1 MDRQITITPL
11 EEVDLTNCDREPI
24 HISGHIQPHGVLL
37 VVKEPQLEI
46 LQVSENTQDLLGVDA
61 ESAIGQDLSLLFDRT
76 QLEKLKACL
85 QKQNLKTVN
94 PIKLSVKKA
103 GKSLEFD
110 CILHRGEGV
119 LIVELEL
126 ATTTENLSVFSFY
139 HSVRS
144 TVSQIQ
150 SAKNLK
156 ELCQQ
161 TVEEVRNIS
170 GFDRVM
176 VYQFDPEGNGA
187 VIAEDKAEKLSPF
200 LGLNYPSTDIPK
212 QARKLYSLNW
222 LRLIP
227 DINYQPVPLV
237 SRNNFVTNEPVDLS
251 FSVLR
256 SVSPIHLEYLQN
268 MGVVASMSIS
278 LIKDQKL
285 WGLIACHNYTPK
297 YLNYE
302 LRAACEF
309 IGQVMSLELQSK
321 EGNEDYDY
329 KLHLKSIQTK
339 IFEDI
344 STSENLS
351 EVLVKCQHNLLEAVN
366 AQGAA
371 IVFGDNCYRVG
382 QTPEGES
389 LKHLTNW
396 VQNNLKKEI
405 FYTDSLSKC
414 YPEAEEF
421 KDTASGCLAIAIS
434 PTQKI
439 YVLWFRPEV
448 IKTVNWAGN
457 PNKLIQIDEDGSHR
471 ISPRKSFELW
481 KENVRCKS
489 LPWKQC
495 EVDAALELKKAMIN
509 IVLRQADKL
518 EKLNTALQA
527 SVAREREKTAHLK
540 TAMSELQRTQT
551 QLVQSE
557 KMSSLGQLVA
567 AVAYEVTNPINFIYG
582 NLSYAN
588 EYSQKLIDLLQL
600 YEQHYPSPSLEIQ
613 AEIEIAELEFIVE
626 DLPKLLGSMKVGA
639 NRIREIVQSLRNF
652 SRIDEAE
659 IKPVDIHDG
668 LDSALLILSNRLK
681 PKPVSVA
688 GTQYHRPAIHL
699 IKEYGSLPLVEC
711 YAVQINQVFMN
722 VLTNAIDALEDAFVN
737 KHLSPQCG
745 REGEQINSG
754 QIRIVTEV
762 CPGKKAVLV
771 RINDNGW
778 GMTET
783 VRQKIFE
790 PFFTTKPVG
799 KGAGIGLA
807 ICHEIAVEQHG
818 GKLSC
823 ISAPGKGTEL
833 IIEIPLNQTHLKPIV
848 K

>member
-1 MDRQITITPL
+1 MARQITIPAL

-37 VVKEPQLEI
+37 VVREPQLEI
-46 LQVSENTQDLLGVDA
+46 LQVSENTLHLLGFA
-61 ESAIGQDLSLLFDRT
+61 PESAIGQDLSLLFDRV

-85 QKQNLKTVN
+85 RNENLKTVN
-94 PIKLSVKKA
+94 PIKLYVERP

-110 CILHRGEGV
+110 CILHRVQEV
-119 LIVELEL
+119 LMVELEL
-126 ATTTENLSVFSFY
+126 ATSQENLSVFSFY
-139 HSVRS
+139 HSVRA
-144 TVSQIQ
+144 TVSKIQ

-156 ELCQQ
+156 DLCQV
-161 TVEEVRNIS
+161 TVEEVRQIS

-200 LGLNYPSTDIPK
+200 LGLNYPSSDIPK
-212 QARKLYSLNW
+212 QARQLYSLNW

-227 DINYQPVPLV
+227 DINYQPVPIV
-237 SRNNFVTNEPVDLS
+237 SGKNAVTTQPRDLS

-256 SVSPIHLEYLQN
+256 SVSPIHIEYLQN
-268 MGVVASMSIS
+268 MGVAASMSIS
-278 LIKDQKL
+278 LIKDKEL

-329 KLHLKSIQTK
+329 KLHLKSLQTK

-351 EVLVKCQHNLLEAVN
+351 QVLVKCQHNLLEAVN

-382 QTPEGES
+382 QTPQGES
-389 LKHLTNW
+389 LKYLTQW
-396 VQNNLKKEI
+396 VQKHLKQEI
-405 FYTDSLSKC
+405 FYTDSLTKC

-457 PNKLIQIDEDGSHR
+457 PNKPLQTDEDGNYR
-471 ISPRKSFELW
+471 LSPRKSFELW
-481 KENVRCKS
+481 KENVRYKS

-495 EVDAALELKKAMIN
+495 EIDAALELRKAMIN
-509 IVLRQADKL
+509 IVLCQIDKL
-518 EKLNTALQA
+518 EKLNRALEE

-540 TAMSELQRTQT
+540 TAMSELKRAQT

-557 KMSSLGQLVA
+557 RMSSLGQLVS
-567 AVAYEVTNPINFIYG
+567 AVAYEVTNPINFIHG
-582 NLSYAN
+582 NLIYAN
-588 EYSQKLIDLLQL
+588 EYSQKMIDLLQL
-600 YEQHYPSPSLEIQ
+600 YEQHYPSPSPEIQ
-613 AEIEIAELEFIVE
+613 AQIEAVELEFIVE

-652 SRIDEAE
+652 SRIDEAD

-681 PKPVSVA
+681 PKPD
-688 GTQYHRPAIHL
+688 RPAIHL

-737 KHLSPQCG
+737 NNLSSHGGDKEEPVKC
-745 REGEQINSG
+745 G
-754 QIRIVTEV
+754 QIRIVTEI
-762 CPGKKAVLV
+762 CPGEKAVAV
-771 RINDNGW
+771 RIEDNGC
-778 GMTET
+778 GMTQT

-799 KGAGIGLA
+799 KGAGIGLT
-807 ICHEIAVEQHG
+807 ISHEIAVEQHG
-818 GKLSC
+818 GKLTC
-823 ISAPGKGTEL
+823 NSAPGEGTEL
-833 IIEIPLNQTHLKPIV
+833 IIEIPLNQTHPKPIV

>member
-1 MDRQITITPL
+1 MARQITIPAL

-37 VVKEPQLEI
+37 VVREPQLEI
-46 LQVSENTQDLLGVDA
+46 VQVSENTLHLLGFA
-61 ESAIGQDLSLLFDRT
+61 PESAIGQDLSLLFDRV

-85 QKQNLKTVN
+85 RNENLKTVN
-94 PIKLSVKKA
+94 PIKLYVERP

-110 CILHRGEGV
+110 CILHRVQEV
-119 LIVELEL
+119 LMVELEL
-126 ATTTENLSVFSFY
+126 ATSQENLSVFSFY
-139 HSVRS
+139 HSVRA
-144 TVSQIQ
+144 TVSKIQ

-156 ELCQQ
+156 DLCQV
-161 TVEEVRNIS
+161 TVEEVRQIS

-187 VIAEDKAEKLSPF
+187 VIAEDKSEKLSPF
-200 LGLNYPSTDIPK
+200 LGLNYPSSDIPK

-227 DINYQPVPLV
+227 DINYKPVPIV
-237 SRNNFVTNEPVDLS
+237 SEKNAVTTQPRDLS

-256 SVSPIHLEYLQN
+256 SVSPIHIEYLQN
-268 MGVVASMSIS
+268 MGVAASMSIS
-278 LIKDQKL
+278 LIKDKEL

-329 KLHLKSIQTK
+329 KLHLKSLQTK

-351 EVLVKCQHNLLEAVN
+351 QVLVKCQHNLLEAVN

-389 LKHLTNW
+389 LKYLTQW
-396 VQNNLKKEI
+396 VQKHLNQEI
-405 FYTDSLSKC
+405 FYTDSLTKC

-457 PNKLIQIDEDGSHR
+457 PNKPLQTDEDGNYR
-471 ISPRKSFELW
+471 LSPRKSFELW
-481 KENVRCKS
+481 KENVRYKS

-495 EVDAALELKKAMIN
+495 EIDAALELRKAMIN
-509 IVLRQADKL
+509 IVLCQIDKL
-518 EKLNTALQA
+518 EKLNRALEE

-540 TAMSELQRTQT
+540 TAMSELKRAQT

-557 KMSSLGQLVA
+557 RMSSLGQLVS

-582 NLSYAN
+582 NISYAN
-588 EYSQKLIDLLQL
+588 EYSQKMIDLLQL
-600 YEQHYPSPSLEIQ
+600 YEQHYPSPSPEIQ
-613 AEIEIAELEFIVE
+613 AQIEAVELEFIVE

-652 SRIDEAE
+652 SRIDEAD

-681 PKPVSVA
+681 PKPD
-688 GTQYHRPAIHL
+688 RPAIHL

-737 KHLSPQCG
+737 NNLSSHGGDKEEPVKC
-745 REGEQINSG
+745 G
-754 QIRIVTEV
+754 QIRIVTEI
-762 CPGKKAVLV
+762 CPGEKAVAV
-771 RINDNGW
+771 RIEDNGC
-778 GMTET
+778 GMTQT

-799 KGAGIGLA
+799 KGAGIGLT
-807 ICHEIAVEQHG
+807 ISHEIAVEQHG
-818 GKLSC
+818 GKLTC
-823 ISAPGKGTEL
+823 NSAPGEGTEL
-833 IIEIPLNQTHLKPIV
+833 IIEIPLNQTHPKPIV

>member
-1 MDRQITITPL
+1 MARQITIPAL

-37 VVKEPQLEI
+37 VVQEPQLEI
-46 LQVSENTQDLLGVDA
+46 LQVSENTLHLLGFA
-61 ESAIGQDLSLLFDRT
+61 PESAIGQDLSLLFDRV

-85 QKQNLKTVN
+85 RNENLKTVN
-94 PIKLSVKKA
+94 PIKLYVERP

-110 CILHRGEGV
+110 CILHRVQEV
-119 LIVELEL
+119 LMVELEL
-126 ATTTENLSVFSFY
+126 ATSQENLSVFSFY
-139 HSVRS
+139 HSVRA
-144 TVSQIQ
+144 TVSKIQ

-156 ELCQQ
+156 DLCQV
-161 TVEEVRNIS
+161 TVEEVRQIS

-200 LGLNYPSTDIPK
+200 LGLNYPSSDIPK
-212 QARKLYSLNW
+212 QARQLYSLNW

-227 DINYQPVPLV
+227 DINYKPVPIV
-237 SRNNFVTNEPVDLS
+237 SEKNAVTTQPRDLS

-256 SVSPIHLEYLQN
+256 SVSPIHIEYLQN
-268 MGVVASMSIS
+268 MGVAASMSIS
-278 LIKDQKL
+278 LIKDKEL

-329 KLHLKSIQTK
+329 KLHLKSLQTK

-351 EVLVKCQHNLLEAVN
+351 QVLVKCQHNLLEAVN

-389 LKHLTNW
+389 LTYLTQWVQKHLN
-396 VQNNLKKEI
+396 QEI
-405 FYTDSLSKC
+405 FYTDSLTKC

-457 PNKLIQIDEDGSHR
+457 PNKPLQTDEDGNYR
-471 ISPRKSFELW
+471 LSPRKSFELW
-481 KENVRCKS
+481 KENVRYKS

-495 EVDAALELKKAMIN
+495 EIDAALELRKAMIN
-509 IVLRQADKL
+509 IVLCQIDKL
-518 EKLNTALQA
+518 EKLNRALEE

-540 TAMSELQRTQT
+540 TAMSELKRAQT

-557 KMSSLGQLVA
+557 RMSSLGQLVS
-567 AVAYEVTNPINFIYG
+567 AVAYEVTNPINFIHG
-582 NLSYAN
+582 NLIYAN
-588 EYSQKLIDLLQL
+588 EYSQKMIDLLQL
-600 YEQHYPSPSLEIQ
+600 YEQHYPSPSPEIQ
-613 AEIEIAELEFIVE
+613 AQIEAVELEFIVE

-652 SRIDEAE
+652 SRIDEAD

-681 PKPVSVA
+681 PKPD
-688 GTQYHRPAIHL
+688 RPAIHL

-711 YAVQINQVFMN
+711 YPVQINQVFMN

-737 KHLSPQCG
+737 DNLSSHCG
-745 REGEQINSG
+745 DKEEPVKCG
-754 QIRIVTEV
+754 QIRIVTEI
-762 CPGKKAVLV
+762 CPGEKAVAV
-771 RINDNGW
+771 RIEDNGC
-778 GMTET
+778 GMTQT

-790 PFFTTKPVG
+790 PFFTTKLVG
-799 KGAGIGLA
+799 KGAGIGLT
-807 ICHEIAVEQHG
+807 ISHEIAVEQHG

-823 ISAPGKGTEL
+823 ISAPGEGTEL
-833 IIEIPLNQTHLKPIV
+833 IIEIPLNQTHPKPIV

>member
-1 MDRQITITPL
+1 MRSNNMRLLWKSQLEFKFQINRTKKKLQRKTKQMDQQITIPAL

-37 VVKEPQLEI
+37 VVREPELEI
-46 LQVSENTQDLLGVDA
+46 VQVSENTQDLLGIDA
-61 ESAIGQDLSLLFDRT
+61 ESAIGQDLSLLFNRV
-76 QLEKLKACL
+76 QLEKLNACL
-85 QKQNLKTVN
+85 RNENLKTVN
-94 PIKLSVKKA
+94 PIKLSIEKA
-103 GKSLEFD
+103 GNLLEFD
-110 CILHRGEGV
+110 CILHRVQEV
-119 LIVELEL
+119 LMVELEL
-126 ATTTENLSVFSFY
+126 ATTQENFSVFSFY
-139 HSVRS
+139 HSVRA
-144 TVSQIQ
+144 TVSKIQ

-156 ELCQQ
+156 DLCQV
-161 TVEEVRNIS
+161 TVEEVREIS

-187 VIAEDKAEKLSPF
+187 VIAEDKAENLSAF
-200 LGLNYPSTDIPK
+200 LGLNYPSSDIPK
-212 QARKLYSLNW
+212 QARQLYSLNW

-237 SRNNFVTNEPVDLS
+237 SGNNAVTTQPTDLS

-256 SVSPIHLEYLQN
+256 SVSPIHIEYLQN
-268 MGVVASMSIS
+268 MGVAASMSIS
-278 LIKDQKL
+278 LIKDKKL

-297 YLNYE
+297 HLNYE

-329 KLHLKSIQTK
+329 KLHLKSIQTQ

-351 EVLVKCQHNLLEAVN
+351 QVLVKCQHNLLEAVN

-371 IVFGDNCYRVG
+371 IVFGEECYQVG
-382 QTPEGES
+382 QTPQGES
-389 LKHLTNW
+389 LKHLTKW
-396 VQNNLKKEI
+396 VQKHLNKEM
-405 FYTDSLSKC
+405 FYTDSLTKF
-414 YPEAEEF
+414 YPKAEEL

-457 PNKLIQIDEDGSHR
+457 PNKPVETDENGIQR
-471 ISPRKSFELW
+471 LSPRKSFELW
-481 KENVRCKS
+481 QENVRCKS

-495 EVDAALELKKAMIN
+495 EIDAALELKKAMIN

-518 EKLNTALQA
+518 EKLNTALEA
-527 SVAREREKTAHLK
+527 SVTREREKTANLK
-540 TAMSELQRTQT
+540 TAMSELKRAQT

-557 KMSSLGQLVA
+557 RMSSLGQLVS

-588 EYSQKLIDLLQL
+588 EYSQKMLNLLEL
-600 YEQHYPSPSLEIQ
+600 YNQQYPSPSPEIQ
-613 AEIEIAELEFIVE
+613 AQIEAVELEFIVE

-681 PKPVSVA
+681 PKPD
-688 GTQYHRPAIHL
+688 RPAIHL

-722 VLTNAIDALEDAFVN
+722 VLANAIDALEDAFVN
-737 KHLSPQCG
+737 NNLS
-745 REGEQINSG
+745 S
-754 QIRIVTEV
+754 
-762 CPGKKAVLV
+762 
-771 RINDNGW
+771 
-778 GMTET
+778 
-783 VRQKIFE
+783 
-790 PFFTTKPVG
+790 
-799 KGAGIGLA
+799 
-807 ICHEIAVEQHG
+807 HG
-818 GKLSC
+818 GTKNTQLSTDKF
-823 ISAPGKGTEL
+823 GL
-833 IIEIPLNQTHLKPIV
+833 
-848 K
+848 

>member
-1 MDRQITITPL
+1 MARQITIPAL

-37 VVKEPQLEI
+37 VVQEPQLEI
-46 LQVSENTQDLLGVDA
+46 LQVSENTLHLLGFA
-61 ESAIGQDLSLLFDRT
+61 PESAIGQDLSLLFDPI

-85 QKQNLKTVN
+85 RNENLKTVN
-94 PIKLSVKKA
+94 PIKLYVERP

-110 CILHRGEGV
+110 CILHRVQEV
-119 LIVELEL
+119 LMVELEL
-126 ATTTENLSVFSFY
+126 ATCQENLSVFSFY
-139 HSVRS
+139 HSVRA
-144 TVSQIQ
+144 TVSKIQ

-156 ELCQQ
+156 DLCQL
-161 TVEEVRNIS
+161 TVEEVRKIS

-200 LGLNYPSTDIPK
+200 LGLNYPSSDIPK
-212 QARKLYSLNW
+212 QARQLYSLNW

-227 DINYQPVPLV
+227 DINYKPVPIV
-237 SRNNFVTNEPVDLS
+237 SGKNAGTTQPRDLS

-256 SVSPIHLEYLQN
+256 SVSPIHIEYLQN
-268 MGVVASMSIS
+268 MGVAASMSIS
-278 LIKDQKL
+278 LIKDKEL

-329 KLHLKSIQTK
+329 KLHLKSLQTK

-351 EVLVKCQHNLLEAVN
+351 QVLVKCQHNLLEAVN

-389 LKHLTNW
+389 LKDLTQW
-396 VQNNLKKEI
+396 VQKHLKQEI
-405 FYTDSLSKC
+405 FYTDSLTKC

-434 PTQKI
+434 PTQEI

-457 PNKLIQIDEDGSHR
+457 PNKTLQTDEDGNHR
-471 ISPRKSFELW
+471 LSPRKSFELW
-481 KENVRCKS
+481 KENVRYKS

-495 EVDAALELKKAMIN
+495 EIDAALELRKAMIN
-509 IVLRQADKL
+509 IVLCQIDKL
-518 EKLNTALQA
+518 EKLNRALEE

-540 TAMSELQRTQT
+540 TAMSELKRAQT

-557 KMSSLGQLVA
+557 RMSSLGQLVS

-582 NLSYAN
+582 NISYAN
-588 EYSQKLIDLLQL
+588 EYSQKMIDLLQL
-600 YEQHYPSPSLEIQ
+600 YEQHYPSHSPEIQ
-613 AEIEIAELEFIVE
+613 AQVEAVELEFIVE

-652 SRIDEAE
+652 SRIDEAD

-681 PKPVSVA
+681 PKPD
-688 GTQYHRPAIHL
+688 RLAIHL

-711 YAVQINQVFMN
+711 YPVQINQVFMN

-737 KHLSPQCG
+737 NNLSSHCG
-745 REGEQINSG
+745 DKEEPIKCG
-754 QIRIVTEV
+754 QIRIVTEI
-762 CPGKKAVLV
+762 CPGEKAVAV
-771 RINDNGW
+771 RIEDNGW
-778 GMTET
+778 GMAQT
-783 VRQKIFE
+783 VREKIFE

-799 KGAGIGLA
+799 KGAGIGLT
-807 ICHEIAVEQHG
+807 ISHEIVVEQHG
-818 GKLSC
+818 GKLTC
-823 ISAPGKGTEL
+823 NSAPGEGTEL
-833 IIEIPLNQTHLKPIV
+833 IIEIPLNQTHPKPIV

>member
-1 MDRQITITPL
+1 MARQITIPAL

-37 VVKEPQLEI
+37 VVREPQLEI
-46 LQVSENTQDLLGVDA
+46 LQVSENTLHLLGFA
-61 ESAIGQDLSLLFDRT
+61 PESAIGQDLSLLFDRV

-85 QKQNLKTVN
+85 RNENLKTVN
-94 PIKLSVKKA
+94 PIKLYVERP

-110 CILHRGEGV
+110 CILHRVQEV
-119 LIVELEL
+119 LMVELEL
-126 ATTTENLSVFSFY
+126 ATSQENLSVFSFY
-139 HSVRS
+139 HSVRA
-144 TVSQIQ
+144 TVSKIQ

-156 ELCQQ
+156 DLCQV
-161 TVEEVRNIS
+161 TVEEVRQIS

-200 LGLNYPSTDIPK
+200 LGLNYPSSDIPK
-212 QARKLYSLNW
+212 QARQLYSLNW

-227 DINYQPVPLV
+227 DINYKPVPIV
-237 SRNNFVTNEPVDLS
+237 SGKNAVTTQPRDLS

-256 SVSPIHLEYLQN
+256 SVSPIHIEYLQN
-268 MGVVASMSIS
+268 MGVAASMSIS
-278 LIKDQKL
+278 LIKDKEL

-329 KLHLKSIQTK
+329 KLHLKSLQTK

-351 EVLVKCQHNLLEAVN
+351 QVLVKCQHNLLEAVN

-382 QTPEGES
+382 QTPQGES
-389 LKHLTNW
+389 LKYLTQW
-396 VQNNLKKEI
+396 VQKHLNQEI
-405 FYTDSLSKC
+405 FYTDSLTKC

-457 PNKLIQIDEDGSHR
+457 PNKPLQTDEDGNHR
-471 ISPRKSFELW
+471 LSPRKSFELW
-481 KENVRCKS
+481 KENVRYKS

-495 EVDAALELKKAMIN
+495 EIDAALELRKAMIN
-509 IVLRQADKL
+509 IVLCQIDKL
-518 EKLNTALQA
+518 EKLNRALEE

-540 TAMSELQRTQT
+540 TAMSELKRAQT

-557 KMSSLGQLVA
+557 RMSSLGQLVS
-567 AVAYEVTNPINFIYG
+567 AVAYEVTNPINFIHG
-582 NLSYAN
+582 NLIYAN
-588 EYSQKLIDLLQL
+588 EYSQKMIDLLQL
-600 YEQHYPSPSLEIQ
+600 YEQHYPSPSTEIQ
-613 AEIEIAELEFIVE
+613 AQIEAVELEFIVE

-652 SRIDEAE
+652 SRIDEAD

-681 PKPVSVA
+681 PKPD
-688 GTQYHRPAIHL
+688 RPAIHL

-737 KHLSPQCG
+737 HNLSSHCG
-745 REGEQINSG
+745 DKEEPVKCG
-754 QIRIVTEV
+754 QIRIVTEI
-762 CPGKKAVLV
+762 CPGEKAVAV
-771 RINDNGW
+771 RIKDNGC
-778 GMTET
+778 GMTQT

-799 KGAGIGLA
+799 KGAGIGLT
-807 ICHEIAVEQHG
+807 ISHEIAVEQHG
-818 GKLSC
+818 GKLTC
-823 ISAPGKGTEL
+823 ISAPGEGTEL
-833 IIEIPLNQTHLKPIV
+833 IIEIPLNQTHPKPIV

>member
-1 MDRQITITPL
+1 MDRQSTIPAIA
-11 EEVDLTNCDREPI
+11 EVDLTNCDTEPI
-24 HISGHIQPHGVLL
+24 HLSGHIQPHGVLI
-37 VVKEPQLEI
+37 VVREPQLEI
-46 LQVSENTQDLLGVDA
+46 LQLSENTQDLLGVDA
-61 ESAIGQDLSLLFDRT
+61 KSAIGQDLSLFFDRV
-76 QLEKLKACL
+76 QLEKLNSCL
-85 QKQNLKTVN
+85 QNENLKTVN
-94 PIKLSVKKA
+94 PIKLSVEKA

-110 CILHRGEGV
+110 CILHRRQGI
-119 LIVELEL
+119 LIIELEL
-126 ATTTENLSVFSFY
+126 ATTAENFSVFSFY
-139 HSVRS
+139 NSVRA

-161 TVEEVRNIS
+161 TVEEIRKIS

-176 VYQFDPEGNGA
+176 AYQFDAEGNGA
-187 VIAEDKAEKLSPF
+187 VIAEDKLESLSSF
-200 LGLNYPSTDIPK
+200 LGLNYPKSDIPK
-212 QARKLYSLNW
+212 QARQLYLLNW

-227 DINYQPVPLV
+227 DINYQPTPLIPEK
-237 SRNNFVTNEPVDLS
+237 NPVTKQSLDLS
-251 FSVLR
+251 LSVLR
-256 SVSPIHLEYLQN
+256 SVSPIHIEYLQN
-268 MGVVASMSIS
+268 MGVIATLSIS

-285 WGLIACHNYTPK
+285 WGLIVGHNYTPK
-297 YLNYE
+297 YLNHE
-302 LRAACEF
+302 VRAACEF

-321 EGNEDYDY
+321 EANEDYDY
-329 KLHLKSIQTK
+329 KLQLKSIQSQ

-382 QTPEGES
+382 QTPQTEP
-389 LKHLTNW
+389 LRYLTTW
-396 VQNNLKKEI
+396 VQNHLKKEI
-405 FYTDSLSKC
+405 FYTDSLTKC

-457 PNKLIQIDEDGSHR
+457 PNKPVEIDEDGSQR
-471 ISPRKSFELW
+471 LSPRKSFELW

-495 EVDAALELKKAMIN
+495 EIDAALELKKAMIN
-509 IVLRQADKL
+509 IVLRQADKIV
-518 EKLNTALQA
+518 KLNTALEA
-527 SVAREREKTAHLK
+527 SVAREREKSEHLK
-540 TAMSELQRTQT
+540 TAMYELQRTQT

-557 KMSSLGQLVA
+557 RMSSLGQLVA

-582 NLSYAN
+582 NLNYAH
-588 EYSQKLIDLLQL
+588 EYSQKMIDLLQL
-600 YEQHYPSPSLEIQ
+600 YEQHYPSPSPEIQ
-613 AEIEIAELEFIVE
+613 AEIEAAELEFIVE
-626 DLPKLLGSMKVGA
+626 DLPRLLGSMKVGA

-652 SRIDEAE
+652 SRIDESE
-659 IKPVDIHDG
+659 IKEVDIHDG

-681 PKPVSVA
+681 PKPD
-688 GTQYHRPAIHL
+688 RPAIHL
-699 IKEYGSLPLVEC
+699 VKEYGSLPLVEC

-722 VLTNAIDALEDAFVN
+722 VLTNALDALEDTFVN
-737 KHLSPQCG
+737 KKLSPHWG
-745 REGEQINSG
+745 HEAETAKSG

-762 CPGKKAVLV
+762 CPGETAVAV
-771 RINDNGW
+771 RIKDNAW
-778 GMTET
+778 GMEER
-783 VRQKIFE
+783 VCQKIFE

-807 ICHEIAVEQHG
+807 ISREIVVEQHG

-823 ISAPGKGTEL
+823 FSAPGEGTEL
-833 IIEIPLNQTHLKPIV
+833 IIEIPLSQTHPKPNV
-848 K
+848 R

>member
-1 MDRQITITPL
+1 MDQQITIPAL

-24 HISGHIQPHGVLL
+24 HLSGHIQPHGVLL
-37 VVKEPQLEI
+37 VVREPELEI
-46 LQVSENTQDLLGVDA
+46 VQVSENTQDLLGIDA
-61 ESAIGQDLSLLFDRT
+61 ASAIGKNLSLLFNRV
-76 QLEKLKACL
+76 QLKKLKLCL
-85 QKQNLKTVN
+85 LNENLKTVN
-94 PIKLSVKKA
+94 PIKLTVVKNP
-103 GKSLEFD
+103 GKYLEFD
-110 CILHRGEGV
+110 CILHRVEKV
-119 LIVELEL
+119 LMVELEL
-126 ATTTENLSVFSFY
+126 ATNPENLSVFSFY
-139 HSVRS
+139 HSVRA
-144 TVSQIQ
+144 TVSKIQ
-150 SAKNLK
+150 SAQTLK
-156 ELCQQ
+156 ELSQI
-161 TVEEVRNIS
+161 TVEEVRKIS

-176 VYQFDPEGNGA
+176 LYQFDHEGNGA
-187 VIAEDKAEKLSPF
+187 VIAEDKAENLSPF
-200 LGLNYPSTDIPK
+200 LGLNYPSSDIPK
-212 QARKLYSLNW
+212 QARQLYALNW

-227 DINYQPVPLV
+227 DINYQPVPVV
-237 SRNNFVTNEPVDLS
+237 SGNNAVTPQPLDLS

-256 SVSPIHLEYLQN
+256 SVSPIHIEYLQN
-268 MGVVASMSIS
+268 MGVAASMSIS
-278 LIKDQKL
+278 LIKDKKL

-297 YLNYE
+297 HLNYE

-344 STSENLS
+344 STSDNLS
-351 EVLVKCQHNLLEAVN
+351 QVLVKCQHNLLEAVN

-371 IVFGDNCYRVG
+371 IVFGDNCYQVG
-382 QTPEGES
+382 HTPHGES
-389 LKHLTNW
+389 LKYLTQW
-396 VQNNLKKEI
+396 VQKHLNKEI
-405 FYTDSLSKC
+405 FYTDSLTQC
-414 YPEAEEF
+414 YPEAEEL

-457 PNKLIQIDEDGSHR
+457 PNKPVETDEDGNPR
-471 ISPRKSFELW
+471 LSPRKSFELW
-481 KENVRCKS
+481 KENVRYKS

-495 EVDAALELKKAMIN
+495 EIDAALELRKAMIN
-509 IVLRQADKL
+509 IVLCQVDKL
-518 EKLNTALQA
+518 EKLNTALEA
-527 SVAREREKTAHLK
+527 SVAREREKTANLK
-540 TAMSELQRTQT
+540 TAMSELKRAQT

-557 KMSSLGQLVA
+557 RMSSLGQLVA

-588 EYSQKLIDLLQL
+588 EYSQKMINLLQL
-600 YEQHYPSPSLEIQ
+600 YEQHYPSPSPEIQ
-613 AEIEIAELEFIVE
+613 AQIEAVELEFIVE

-681 PKPVSVA
+681 PKPD
-688 GTQYHRPAIHL
+688 RPAIHL

-722 VLTNAIDALEDAFVN
+722 VLTNAVDALEEAFIN
-737 KHLSPQCG
+737 KNLSSHGGDKEEPVKY
-745 REGEQINSG
+745 G
-754 QIRIVTEV
+754 QIRIMTEL
-762 CPGKKAVLV
+762 CPGEKAVAV
-771 RINDNGW
+771 RIKDNGW
-778 GMTET
+778 GMEEE

-790 PFFTTKPVG
+790 PFFTTKQVG

-807 ICHEIAVEQHG
+807 ISHEIAVEQHG
-818 GKLSC
+818 GKLTC
-823 ISAPGKGTEL
+823 ISAPGEGTEL
-833 IIEIPLNQTHLKPIV
+833 IIEIPLSQTHPTPIV

>member
-1 MDRQITITPL
+1 MDRPTRIPEL
-11 EEVDLTNCDREPI
+11 AEVDLTNCDREPI
-24 HISGHIQPHGVLL
+24 HISGQIQPHGVLL
-37 VVKEPQLEI
+37 VVREPQLEI
-46 LQVSENTQDLLGVDA
+46 LQISENTQDLLGFDA
-61 ESAIGQDLSLLFDRT
+61 KSAIGQDLSLLLDQT

-85 QKQNLKTVN
+85 QNENLKTVN

-126 ATTTENLSVFSFY
+126 ATTRENLSVFSFY
-139 HSVRS
+139 HSIRS

-156 ELCQQ
+156 ELCQL
-161 TVEEVRNIS
+161 TVEEVRKIS

-187 VIAEDKAEKLSPF
+187 VIAEDKTENLSPF

-222 LRLIP
+222 LRLVP

-237 SRNNFVTNEPVDLS
+237 SSNNPVTNGPVDLS

-256 SVSPIHLEYLQN
+256 SVSPIHLEYLHN
-268 MGVVASMSIS
+268 MGVAASMSIS
-278 LIKDQKL
+278 LMKDQKL

-302 LRAACEF
+302 VRAACEF

-329 KLHLKSIQTK
+329 KLHLKSIQTQ

-344 STSENLS
+344 STAENLS

-382 QTPEGES
+382 QTHPGES
-389 LKHLTNW
+389 LKYLTKW
-396 VQNNLKKEI
+396 VQKNLTKEI
-405 FYTDSLSKC
+405 FYTDSLTKF
-414 YPEAEEF
+414 YPEAEEL

-434 PTQKI
+434 PIHKI

-457 PNKLIQIDEDGSHR
+457 PNKLVQIDADGSQR
-471 ISPRKSFELW
+471 ISPRQSFDLW
-481 KENVRCKS
+481 KENVSCQS

-495 EVDAALELKKAMIN
+495 EIDAALELKKAMIN

-518 EKLNTALQA
+518 KKLNTALEA
-527 SVAREREKTAHLK
+527 SIAREREKSAHLK
-540 TAMSELQRTQT
+540 IAMSELQRAQT

-557 KMSSLGQLVA
+557 RMSSLGQLVA
-567 AVAYEVTNPINFIYG
+567 AVAYEVTNPINYIYG
-582 NLSYAN
+582 NLTYAN
-588 EYSQKLIDLLQL
+588 EYSQKLIHLLQL
-600 YEQHYPSPSLEIQ
+600 YNEQYPSPSPEIK
-613 AEIEIAELEFIVE
+613 AEIEAAEVEFIVE

-681 PKPVSVA
+681 PKPVKQSYPV
-688 GTQYHRPAIHL
+688 GNRPAIHL

-711 YAVQINQVFMN
+711 YAVEINQVFMN
-722 VLTNAIDALEDAFVN
+722 ILTNAIDALEESFVQKN
-737 KHLSPQCG
+737 LSPQCG
-745 REGEQINSG
+745 CEEGQAKCG

-762 CPGKKAVLV
+762 CPGEKAVAI
-771 RINDNGW
+771 RIKDNGW
-778 GMTET
+778 GMEET

-790 PFFTTKPVG
+790 PFFSTKPVG

-807 ICHEIAVEQHG
+807 ICHEIVVEQHG

-833 IIEIPLNQTHLKPIV
+833 IIEIPLSQTHRKPIV

>member
-1 MDRQITITPL
+1 MARQITIPAL

-37 VVKEPQLEI
+37 VVREPQLEI
-46 LQVSENTQDLLGVDA
+46 VQVSENTLHLLGFA
-61 ESAIGQDLSLLFDRT
+61 PESAIGQDLSLLFDRV

-85 QKQNLKTVN
+85 RNENLKTVN
-94 PIKLSVKKA
+94 PIKLYVERP

-110 CILHRGEGV
+110 CILHRVQEV
-119 LIVELEL
+119 LMVELEL
-126 ATTTENLSVFSFY
+126 ATSQENLSVFSFY
-139 HSVRS
+139 HSVRA
-144 TVSQIQ
+144 TVSKIQ

-156 ELCQQ
+156 DLCQV
-161 TVEEVRNIS
+161 TVEEVRQIS

-187 VIAEDKAEKLSPF
+187 VIAEDKSEKLSPF
-200 LGLNYPSTDIPK
+200 LGLNYPSSDIPK
-212 QARKLYSLNW
+212 QARQLYSLNW

-227 DINYQPVPLV
+227 DINYQPVPIV
-237 SRNNFVTNEPVDLS
+237 SGQNAVTTQPRDLS

-256 SVSPIHLEYLQN
+256 SVSPIHIEYLQN
-268 MGVVASMSIS
+268 MGVAASMSIS
-278 LIKDQKL
+278 LIKDKEL

-329 KLHLKSIQTK
+329 KLHLKSILTK

-351 EVLVKCQHNLLEAVN
+351 QVLVKCQHNLLEAVN

-389 LKHLTNW
+389 LKYLTQW
-396 VQNNLKKEI
+396 VQKHLKQEI
-405 FYTDSLSKC
+405 FYTDSLTKC

-457 PNKLIQIDEDGSHR
+457 PNKTLQTDEDGNHR
-471 ISPRKSFELW
+471 LSPRKSFELW
-481 KENVRCKS
+481 KENVRYKS

-495 EVDAALELKKAMIN
+495 EIDAALELRKAMIN
-509 IVLRQADKL
+509 IVLCQIDKL
-518 EKLNTALQA
+518 EKLNRALEE

-540 TAMSELQRTQT
+540 TAMSELKRAQT

-557 KMSSLGQLVA
+557 RMSSLGQLVS

-588 EYSQKLIDLLQL
+588 EYSQKMIDLLQL
-600 YEQHYPSPSLEIQ
+600 YEQHYPSPSPEIQ
-613 AEIEIAELEFIVE
+613 AQIEAVELEFIVE

-652 SRIDEAE
+652 SRIDEAD

-681 PKPVSVA
+681 PKPD
-688 GTQYHRPAIHL
+688 RPAIHL

-711 YAVQINQVFMN
+711 YPVQINQVFMN

-737 KHLSPQCG
+737 HNLSSHCADKEEPVKY
-745 REGEQINSG
+745 G
-754 QIRIVTEV
+754 QIRIVTEI
-762 CPGKKAVLV
+762 CPGEKAVAV
-771 RINDNGW
+771 RIEDNGC
-778 GMTET
+778 GMTQT

-799 KGAGIGLA
+799 KGAGIGLT
-807 ICHEIAVEQHG
+807 ISHEIVVEQHG
-818 GKLSC
+818 GKLTC
-823 ISAPGKGTEL
+823 NSAPGEGTEF
-833 IIEIPLNQTHLKPIV
+833 IIEIPLNQTHPKPIV

>member
-1 MDRQITITPL
+1 MARQITIPAL

-37 VVKEPQLEI
+37 VVQEPQLEI
-46 LQVSENTQDLLGVDA
+46 LQVSENTLHLLGFA
-61 ESAIGQDLSLLFDRT
+61 PESAIGQDLSLLFDRV

-85 QKQNLKTVN
+85 RNENLKTVN
-94 PIKLSVKKA
+94 PIKLYVERP

-110 CILHRGEGV
+110 CILHRVQEV
-119 LIVELEL
+119 LMVELEL
-126 ATTTENLSVFSFY
+126 ATSQENLSVFSFY
-139 HSVRS
+139 HSVRA
-144 TVSQIQ
+144 TVSKIQ

-156 ELCQQ
+156 DLCQV
-161 TVEEVRNIS
+161 TVEEVRQIS

-200 LGLNYPSTDIPK
+200 LGLNYPSSDIPK
-212 QARKLYSLNW
+212 QARQLYALNW

-227 DINYQPVPLV
+227 DINYKPVPIV
-237 SRNNFVTNEPVDLS
+237 SAKNAVTTQPRDLS

-256 SVSPIHLEYLQN
+256 SVSPIHIEYLQN
-268 MGVVASMSIS
+268 MGVAASMSIS
-278 LIKDQKL
+278 LIKDKEL

-329 KLHLKSIQTK
+329 KLHLKSLQTK

-351 EVLVKCQHNLLEAVN
+351 QVLVKCQHNLLEAVN

-389 LKHLTNW
+389 LKYLTQW
-396 VQNNLKKEI
+396 VQKHLNQEI
-405 FYTDSLSKC
+405 FYTDSLTKC

-457 PNKLIQIDEDGSHR
+457 PNKPLQTDEDGNYR
-471 ISPRKSFELW
+471 LSPRKSFELW
-481 KENVRCKS
+481 KENVRYKS

-495 EVDAALELKKAMIN
+495 EIDAALELRKAMIN
-509 IVLRQADKL
+509 IVLCQIDKL
-518 EKLNTALQA
+518 EKLNRALEE

-540 TAMSELQRTQT
+540 TAMSELKRAQT

-557 KMSSLGQLVA
+557 RMSSLGQLVS

-588 EYSQKLIDLLQL
+588 EYSQKMINLLQL
-600 YEQHYPSPSLEIQ
+600 YEQHYPSASPEIQ
-613 AEIEIAELEFIVE
+613 AQIEAVELEFIVE

-652 SRIDEAE
+652 SRIDEAD

-681 PKPVSVA
+681 PKPD
-688 GTQYHRPAIHL
+688 RPAIHL

-737 KHLSPQCG
+737 DNLSSHCEDKEEPVKY
-745 REGEQINSG
+745 G
-754 QIRIVTEV
+754 QIRIVTEI
-762 CPGKKAVLV
+762 CPGEKAVAV
-771 RINDNGW
+771 RIEDNGC
-778 GMTET
+778 GMTQT

-799 KGAGIGLA
+799 KGAGIGLT
-807 ICHEIAVEQHG
+807 ISREIAVEQHG
-818 GKLSC
+818 GKLTC
-823 ISAPGKGTEL
+823 ISAPGEGTEL
-833 IIEIPLNQTHLKPIV
+833 IIEIPLNQTHPKPIV

>member
-1 MDRQITITPL
+1 MDGQITIPAL

-37 VVKEPQLEI
+37 VVREPQLEI
-46 LQVSENTQDLLGVDA
+46 LQASENTQDLLGFDA
-61 ESAIGQDLSLLFDRT
+61 KSAIGQDLSLLFDLT

-85 QKQNLKTVN
+85 QKENLKTVN
-94 PIKLSVKKA
+94 PIKLSVQRA

-110 CILHRGEGV
+110 CILHRVEGF

-126 ATTTENLSVFSFY
+126 ATNTENISVFSFY
-139 HSVRS
+139 HSVRA

-156 ELCQQ
+156 ELCQV
-161 TVEEVRNIS
+161 TVEQVRKIS

-176 VYQFDPEGNGA
+176 IYQFDPEGHGA
-187 VIAEDKAEKLSPF
+187 IIAEDKAENLSPF
-200 LGLNYPSTDIPK
+200 LGLNYPSSDIPK
-212 QARKLYSLNW
+212 QARQLYSLNW

-237 SRNNFVTNEPVDLS
+237 SGNNSVTKGPVDLS

-256 SVSPIHLEYLQN
+256 SVSPIHIEYLQN
-268 MGVVASMSIS
+268 MGVTASMSIS

-285 WGLIACHNYTPK
+285 WGLIVGHNYTPK

-344 STSENLS
+344 STSDNLS

-371 IVFGDNCYRVG
+371 IVFGENCYPVG
-382 QTPEGES
+382 ETPQGEA
-389 LKHLTNW
+389 LKYLTKW

-405 FYTDSLSKC
+405 FYTDSLAKC

-421 KDTASGCLAIAIS
+421 KDTASGCLAVAIS

-457 PNKLIQIDEDGSHR
+457 PNKLVQIDEDGSHR
-471 ISPRKSFELW
+471 LSPRKSFELW

-495 EVDAALELKKAMIN
+495 EIDAALELKKAMIN
-509 IVLRQADKL
+509 IVLRQAEKL
-518 EKLNTALQA
+518 EKLNTALEA

-540 TAMSELQRTQT
+540 TAMYELQRTQT

-557 KMSSLGQLVA
+557 RMSSLGQLVA

-582 NLSYAN
+582 NLSYAD
-588 EYSQKLIDLLQL
+588 EYTQKLINLLQL
-600 YEQHYPSPSLEIQ
+600 YEEHYPSPSPEIQ
-613 AEIEIAELEFIVE
+613 AEIEAAEVEFIVE

-659 IKPVDIHDG
+659 IKEVDIHDG

-681 PKPVSVA
+681 PKPVKQSYPV
-688 GTQYHRPAIHL
+688 GNRPAIHL

-737 KHLSPQCG
+737 KNLSPHCG
-745 REGEQINSG
+745 YEEEPAKSG

-762 CPGKKAVLV
+762 CPGEKAVAV
-771 RINDNGW
+771 RIKDNAW
-778 GMTET
+778 GMAEA

-807 ICHEIAVEQHG
+807 IGREIVVEQHG
-818 GKLSC
+818 GQLSC
-823 ISAPGKGTEL
+823 ISAPGEGTEL
-833 IIEIPLNQTHLKPIV
+833 IIEIPLSQTYPKPNV

>member
-1 MDRQITITPL
+1 MARQITIPAL

-37 VVKEPQLEI
+37 VVQEPQLEI
-46 LQVSENTQDLLGVDA
+46 LQVSENTLHLLGFA
-61 ESAIGQDLSLLFDRT
+61 PESAIGQDLSLLFDRV

-85 QKQNLKTVN
+85 RNENLKTVN
-94 PIKLSVKKA
+94 PIKLYVERP

-110 CILHRGEGV
+110 CILHRVQEV
-119 LIVELEL
+119 LMVELEL
-126 ATTTENLSVFSFY
+126 ATSQENLSVFSFY
-139 HSVRS
+139 HSVRA
-144 TVSQIQ
+144 TVSKIQ

-156 ELCQQ
+156 DLCQV
-161 TVEEVRNIS
+161 TVEEVRQIS

-200 LGLNYPSTDIPK
+200 LGLNYPSSDIPK
-212 QARKLYSLNW
+212 QARQLYSLNW

-227 DINYQPVPLV
+227 DINYKPVPIV
-237 SRNNFVTNEPVDLS
+237 SGKNAVTTQPRDLS

-256 SVSPIHLEYLQN
+256 SVSPIHIEYLQN
-268 MGVVASMSIS
+268 MGVAASMSIS
-278 LIKDQKL
+278 LIKDKEL

-329 KLHLKSIQTK
+329 KLHLKSLQTK

-351 EVLVKCQHNLLEAVN
+351 QVLVKCQHNLLEAVN

-389 LKHLTNW
+389 LKYLTQW
-396 VQNNLKKEI
+396 VQKHLKQEI
-405 FYTDSLSKC
+405 FYTDSLTKC

-457 PNKLIQIDEDGSHR
+457 PNKPLQTDEDGNYR
-471 ISPRKSFELW
+471 LSPRKSFELW
-481 KENVRCKS
+481 KENVRYKS

-495 EVDAALELKKAMIN
+495 EIDAALELRKAMIN
-509 IVLRQADKL
+509 IVLCQIDKL
-518 EKLNTALQA
+518 EKLNRALEE

-540 TAMSELQRTQT
+540 TAMSELKRAQT

-557 KMSSLGQLVA
+557 RMSSLGQLVS
-567 AVAYEVTNPINFIYG
+567 AVAYEVTNPINFIHG
-582 NLSYAN
+582 NLIYAN
-588 EYSQKLIDLLQL
+588 EYSQKMIDLLQL
-600 YEQHYPSPSLEIQ
+600 YEQHYPSPSPEIQ
-613 AEIEIAELEFIVE
+613 AQIEAAELEFIVE

-652 SRIDEAE
+652 SRIDEAD

-681 PKPVSVA
+681 PKPD
-688 GTQYHRPAIHL
+688 RPAIHL

-711 YAVQINQVFMN
+711 YPVQINQVFMN

-737 KHLSPQCG
+737 NNLSSHG
-745 REGEQINSG
+745 RDKEEPVKCG
-754 QIRIVTEV
+754 QIRIVTEI
-762 CPGKKAVLV
+762 CPGEKAVAV
-771 RINDNGW
+771 RIKDNGC
-778 GMTET
+778 GMTQT

-790 PFFTTKPVG
+790 PFFTTKLVG
-799 KGAGIGLA
+799 KGAGIGLT
-807 ICHEIAVEQHG
+807 ISHEIAVEQHG
-818 GKLSC
+818 GKLTC
-823 ISAPGKGTEL
+823 ISAPGEGTEL
-833 IIEIPLNQTHLKPIV
+833 IIEIPLKQTHPKPIV

>member
-1 MDRQITITPL
+1 MDQQITIPAL

-24 HISGHIQPHGVLL
+24 HLSGHIQPHGVLL
-37 VVKEPQLEI
+37 VVREPELEI
-46 LQVSENTQDLLGVDA
+46 VQASKNTQDLLGIDA
-61 ESAIGQDLSLLFDRT
+61 ESAIGQDLSLLFDQI
-76 QLEKLKACL
+76 QLEKLKTCL
-85 QKQNLKTVN
+85 RKENLKTVN
-94 PIKLSVKKA
+94 PIKLSVERA
-103 GKSLEFD
+103 GKYLEFD
-110 CILHRGEGV
+110 CILHRQEEEV
-119 LIVELEL
+119 LMVELEL
-126 ATTTENLSVFSFY
+126 ATSPENLSVFSFY
-139 HSVRS
+139 NSVRA
-144 TVSQIQ
+144 TVSKIQ
-150 SAKNLK
+150 STPNLK
-156 ELCQQ
+156 ELCQL
-161 TVEEVRNIS
+161 TVEEIRKIS

-187 VIAEDKAEKLSPF
+187 VIAEAKAEKLSPF
-200 LGLNYPSTDIPK
+200 LGLNYPSSDIPK

-237 SRNNFVTNEPVDLS
+237 SGKNAASIQPLDLS
-251 FSVLR
+251 FTVLR
-256 SVSPIHLEYLQN
+256 SVSPIHIEYLQN
-268 MGVVASMSIS
+268 MGVAASMSIS

-329 KLHLKSIQTK
+329 KLHLKSILTK

-351 EVLVKCQHNLLEAVN
+351 QVLVKCQHNLLEAVN

-382 QTPEGES
+382 QTPQGEA
-389 LKHLTNW
+389 LKYLTQW
-396 VQNNLKKEI
+396 VQNNLNKEI
-405 FYTDSLSKC
+405 FYTDSLTKC

-421 KDTASGCLAIAIS
+421 KDTASGCLAVAIS

-457 PNKLIQIDEDGSHR
+457 PNKPVEKDEDGNPR
-471 ISPRKSFELW
+471 LSPRKSFELW
-481 KENVRCKS
+481 KENVRYKS
-489 LPWKQC
+489 LPWKEC
-495 EVDAALELKKAMIN
+495 EIDAALELKKAMIN
-509 IVLRQADKL
+509 IVLCQVDKL
-518 EKLNTALQA
+518 EKLNTALEA

-540 TAMSELQRTQT
+540 TAMSELKRAQT

-557 KMSSLGQLVA
+557 RMSSLGQLVA

-588 EYSQKLIDLLQL
+588 EYSQKMINLLQL
-600 YEQHYPSPSLEIQ
+600 YEQQYPSPSPEIQ
-613 AEIEIAELEFIVE
+613 AQIEAVELEFIVE

-681 PKPVSVA
+681 PKPD
-688 GTQYHRPAIHL
+688 RPAIHL

-737 KHLSPQCG
+737 KNLSSHG
-745 REGEQINSG
+745 GGEEESLKCG
-754 QIRIVTEV
+754 QIRIVTEL
-762 CPGKKAVLV
+762 CPGEKAVAV
-771 RINDNGW
+771 RIEDNGW
-778 GMTET
+778 GMEEK

-790 PFFTTKPVG
+790 PFFSTKQVG

-807 ICHEIAVEQHG
+807 ISHEIAVEQHG
-818 GKLSC
+818 GKLTC
-823 ISAPGKGTEL
+823 ISAPGEGTEL
-833 IIEIPLNQTHLKPIV
+833 IIEIPLSQTHPTPIV

>member
-1 MDRQITITPL
+1 
-11 EEVDLTNCDREPI
+11 
-24 HISGHIQPHGVLL
+24 
-37 VVKEPQLEI
+37 
-46 LQVSENTQDLLGVDA
+46 
-61 ESAIGQDLSLLFDRT
+61 
-76 QLEKLKACL
+76 
-85 QKQNLKTVN
+85 
-94 PIKLSVKKA
+94 
-103 GKSLEFD
+103 
-110 CILHRGEGV
+110 
-119 LIVELEL
+119 
-126 ATTTENLSVFSFY
+126 
-139 HSVRS
+139 
-144 TVSQIQ
+144 
-150 SAKNLK
+150 
-156 ELCQQ
+156 
-161 TVEEVRNIS
+161 
-170 GFDRVM
+170 
-176 VYQFDPEGNGA
+176 
-187 VIAEDKAEKLSPF
+187 
-200 LGLNYPSTDIPK
+200 
-212 QARKLYSLNW
+212 
-222 LRLIP
+222 
-227 DINYQPVPLV
+227 
-237 SRNNFVTNEPVDLS
+237 
-251 FSVLR
+251 
-256 SVSPIHLEYLQN
+256 
-268 MGVVASMSIS
+268 
-278 LIKDQKL
+278 
-285 WGLIACHNYTPK
+285 
-297 YLNYE
+297 
-302 LRAACEF
+302 
-309 IGQVMSLELQSK
+309 
-321 EGNEDYDY
+321 
-329 KLHLKSIQTK
+329 
-339 IFEDI
+339 
-344 STSENLS
+344 
-351 EVLVKCQHNLLEAVN
+351 
-366 AQGAA
+366 
-371 IVFGDNCYRVG
+371 
-382 QTPEGES
+382 
-389 LKHLTNW
+389 
-396 VQNNLKKEI
+396 
-405 FYTDSLSKC
+405 
-414 YPEAEEF
+414 
-421 KDTASGCLAIAIS
+421 
-434 PTQKI
+434 
-439 YVLWFRPEV
+439 
-448 IKTVNWAGN
+448 
-457 PNKLIQIDEDGSHR
+457 
-471 ISPRKSFELW
+471 
-481 KENVRCKS
+481 
-489 LPWKQC
+489 
-495 EVDAALELKKAMIN
+495 
-509 IVLRQADKL
+509 
-518 EKLNTALQA
+518 
-527 SVAREREKTAHLK
+527 
-540 TAMSELQRTQT
+540 
-551 QLVQSE
+551 VQSE

-600 YEQHYPSPSLEIQ
+600 YEQHYPSPSPEIQ

-639 NRIREIVQSLRNF
+639 NRIGEIVQSLRNF

>member
-1 MDRQITITPL
+1 MARQITIPAL

-37 VVKEPQLEI
+37 VVQEPQLEI
-46 LQVSENTQDLLGVDA
+46 LQVSENTLHLLGFA
-61 ESAIGQDLSLLFDRT
+61 PESAIGQDLSLLFDRV

-85 QKQNLKTVN
+85 RNENLKTVN
-94 PIKLSVKKA
+94 PIKLYVERP

-110 CILHRGEGV
+110 CILHRVQEV
-119 LIVELEL
+119 LMVELEL
-126 ATTTENLSVFSFY
+126 ATSQENLSVFSFY
-139 HSVRS
+139 HSVRA
-144 TVSQIQ
+144 TVSKIQ

-156 ELCQQ
+156 DLCQV
-161 TVEEVRNIS
+161 TVEEVRQIS

-200 LGLNYPSTDIPK
+200 LGLNYPSSDIPK
-212 QARKLYSLNW
+212 QARQLYSLNW

-227 DINYQPVPLV
+227 DINYKPVPIV
-237 SRNNFVTNEPVDLS
+237 SGKNAVTTQPRDLS

-256 SVSPIHLEYLQN
+256 SVSPIHIEYLQN
-268 MGVVASMSIS
+268 MGVAASMSIS
-278 LIKDQKL
+278 LIKDKEL

-329 KLHLKSIQTK
+329 KLHLKSLQTK

-351 EVLVKCQHNLLEAVN
+351 QVLVKCQHNLLEAVN

-382 QTPEGES
+382 QTPQGES
-389 LKHLTNW
+389 LKYLTQW
-396 VQNNLKKEI
+396 VQKHLKQEI
-405 FYTDSLSKC
+405 FYTDSLTKC

-457 PNKLIQIDEDGSHR
+457 PNKPLQTDEDGNYR
-471 ISPRKSFELW
+471 LSPRKSFELW
-481 KENVRCKS
+481 KENVRYKS

-495 EVDAALELKKAMIN
+495 EIDAALELRKAMIN
-509 IVLRQADKL
+509 IVLCQIDKL
-518 EKLNTALQA
+518 EKLNRALEE

-540 TAMSELQRTQT
+540 TAMSELKRAQT

-557 KMSSLGQLVA
+557 RMSSLGQLVS
-567 AVAYEVTNPINFIYG
+567 AVAYEVTNPINFIHG

-588 EYSQKLIDLLQL
+588 EYSQKMIDLLQL
-600 YEQHYPSPSLEIQ
+600 YEQHYPSPSPEIQ
-613 AEIEIAELEFIVE
+613 AQIEAVELEFIVE

-652 SRIDEAE
+652 SRIDEAD

-681 PKPVSVA
+681 PKPD
-688 GTQYHRPAIHL
+688 RPAIHL

-737 KHLSPQCG
+737 NNLSSHCG
-745 REGEQINSG
+745 DKEEPVKCG
-754 QIRIVTEV
+754 QIRIVTEI
-762 CPGKKAVLV
+762 CPGEKAVAV
-771 RINDNGW
+771 RIEDNGW
-778 GMTET
+778 GMTQT

-799 KGAGIGLA
+799 KGAGIGLT
-807 ICHEIAVEQHG
+807 ISHEIAVEQHG
-818 GKLSC
+818 GKLTC
-823 ISAPGKGTEL
+823 ISAPGEGTEL
-833 IIEIPLNQTHLKPIV
+833 IIEIPLNQTHPKPIV

>member
-1 MDRQITITPL
+1 MARQITIPAL

-37 VVKEPQLEI
+37 VVREPQLEI
-46 LQVSENTQDLLGVDA
+46 LQVSENTLHLLGFA
-61 ESAIGQDLSLLFDRT
+61 PESAIGQDLSLLFDRV

-85 QKQNLKTVN
+85 RNENLKTVN
-94 PIKLSVKKA
+94 PIKLYVERP

-110 CILHRGEGV
+110 CILHRVQEV
-119 LIVELEL
+119 LMVELEL
-126 ATTTENLSVFSFY
+126 ATSQENLSVFSFY
-139 HSVRS
+139 HSVRA
-144 TVSQIQ
+144 TVSKIQ

-156 ELCQQ
+156 DLCQV
-161 TVEEVRNIS
+161 TVEEVRQIS

-200 LGLNYPSTDIPK
+200 LGLNYPSSDIPK
-212 QARKLYSLNW
+212 QARQLYSLNW

-227 DINYQPVPLV
+227 DINYKPVPIV
-237 SRNNFVTNEPVDLS
+237 SGKNAVTTQPRDLS

-256 SVSPIHLEYLQN
+256 SVSPIHIEYLQN
-268 MGVVASMSIS
+268 MGVAASMSIS
-278 LIKDQKL
+278 LIKDKEL

-329 KLHLKSIQTK
+329 KLHLKSLQTK

-351 EVLVKCQHNLLEAVN
+351 QVLVKCQHNLLEAVN

-389 LKHLTNW
+389 LKYLTQW
-396 VQNNLKKEI
+396 VQKHLKQEI
-405 FYTDSLSKC
+405 FYTDSLTKC

-457 PNKLIQIDEDGSHR
+457 PNKPLQTDEDGNYR
-471 ISPRKSFELW
+471 LSPRKSFELW
-481 KENVRCKS
+481 KENVRYKS

-495 EVDAALELKKAMIN
+495 EIDAALELRKAMIN
-509 IVLRQADKL
+509 IVLCQIDKL
-518 EKLNTALQA
+518 EKLNRALEE

-540 TAMSELQRTQT
+540 TAMSELKRAQT

-557 KMSSLGQLVA
+557 RMSSLGQLVS
-567 AVAYEVTNPINFIYG
+567 AVAYEVTNPINFIHG
-582 NLSYAN
+582 NLIYAN
-588 EYSQKLIDLLQL
+588 EYSQKMIDLLQL
-600 YEQHYPSPSLEIQ
+600 YEQHYPSASPEIQ
-613 AEIEIAELEFIVE
+613 AQIEAVELEFIVE

-652 SRIDEAE
+652 SRIDEAD

-681 PKPVSVA
+681 PKPD
-688 GTQYHRPAIHL
+688 RPAIHL

-737 KHLSPQCG
+737 NNLSSHGGDKEEPVKC
-745 REGEQINSG
+745 G
-754 QIRIVTEV
+754 QIRIVTEI
-762 CPGKKAVLV
+762 CPGEKAVAV
-771 RINDNGW
+771 RIEDNGC
-778 GMTET
+778 GMTQT

-799 KGAGIGLA
+799 KGAGIGLT
-807 ICHEIAVEQHG
+807 ISHEIAVEQHG
-818 GKLSC
+818 GKLTC
-823 ISAPGKGTEL
+823 ISAPGEGTEL
-833 IIEIPLNQTHLKPIV
+833 IIEIPLNQTHPKPIV

>member
-1 MDRQITITPL
+1 MNRQITIPAL

-24 HISGHIQPHGVLL
+24 HISGQIQPHGVLL
-37 VVKEPQLEI
+37 VVREPQLEI
-46 LQVSENTQDLLGVDA
+46 LQVSENTQDLLGFDA
-61 ESAIGQDLSLLFDRT
+61 KSAIGQDLSLLLDRT

-85 QKQNLKTVN
+85 QNENLKTVN
-94 PIKLSVKKA
+94 PIKLSVEKA

-119 LIVELEL
+119 LMVELEL
-126 ATTTENLSVFSFY
+126 ATTQENLSVFSFY
-139 HSVRS
+139 HSVRA
-144 TVSQIQ
+144 TVTQIQ

-161 TVEEVRNIS
+161 TVEEVRRIS

-187 VIAEDKAEKLSPF
+187 IIAEDKAESLSPF

-222 LRLIP
+222 LRLVP

-237 SRNNFVTNEPVDLS
+237 SANNAITNQPVDLS

-268 MGVVASMSIS
+268 MGVAASMSIS

-302 LRAACEF
+302 VRAACEF

-382 QTPEGES
+382 QTPRGES
-389 LKHLTNW
+389 LKYLTKW
-396 VQNNLKKEI
+396 VQKHLNKEI
-405 FYTDSLSKC
+405 FYTDSLTKFF
-414 YPEAEEF
+414 PEAEEF

-434 PTQKI
+434 PTQQI

-457 PNKLIQIDEDGSHR
+457 PNKPVEIDEDGSQR
-471 ISPRKSFELW
+471 LSPRKSFELW

-495 EVDAALELKKAMIN
+495 EIEAALELKKAMIN
-509 IVLRQADKL
+509 IVLRQAEKL
-518 EKLNTALQA
+518 EKLNTALEA
-527 SVAREREKTAHLK
+527 SVAREREKAAHLK

-557 KMSSLGQLVA
+557 RMSSLGQLVA

-588 EYSQKLIDLLQL
+588 EYSEKLINLLQL
-600 YEQHYPSPSLEIQ
+600 YEQHYPSPLPEIQ
-613 AEIEIAELEFIVE
+613 AETEAAELEFLVE

-681 PKPVSVA
+681 PKPVKQSYPV
-688 GTQYHRPAIHL
+688 GNRPVIHL

-722 VLTNAIDALEDAFVN
+722 VLTNAIDALEDAFLHKN
-737 KHLSPQCG
+737 LSLHSGAEAEPAK
-745 REGEQINSG
+745 SG

-762 CPGKKAVLV
+762 CPGEKAVAI
-771 RINDNGW
+771 RIEDNGW
-778 GMTET
+778 GMEET

-790 PFFTTKPVG
+790 PFFSTKAVG

-807 ICHEIAVEQHG
+807 ICHEIVVEQHG

-823 ISAPGKGTEL
+823 ISAPGEGTKL
-833 IIEIPLNQTHLKPIV
+833 IIEIPLSQTHLKPIV

>member
-1 MDRQITITPL
+1 MARQITIPAL

-37 VVKEPQLEI
+37 VVREPQLEI
-46 LQVSENTQDLLGVDA
+46 VQVSENTLHLLGFA
-61 ESAIGQDLSLLFDRT
+61 PESAIGQDLSLLFDRV

-85 QKQNLKTVN
+85 QNENLKTVN
-94 PIKLSVKKA
+94 PIKLYVERP

-110 CILHRGEGV
+110 CILHRVQEV
-119 LIVELEL
+119 LMVELEL
-126 ATTTENLSVFSFY
+126 ATSQENLSVFSFY
-139 HSVRS
+139 HSVRA
-144 TVSQIQ
+144 TVSKIQ

-156 ELCQQ
+156 DLCQV
-161 TVEEVRNIS
+161 TVEEVRQIS

-176 VYQFDPEGNGA
+176 VYQFDAEGNGA

-200 LGLNYPSTDIPK
+200 LGLNYPSSDIPK
-212 QARKLYSLNW
+212 QARQLYSLNW

-227 DINYQPVPLV
+227 DINYKPVPIV
-237 SRNNFVTNEPVDLS
+237 SGKNAVTTQPRDLS

-256 SVSPIHLEYLQN
+256 SVSPIHIEYLQN
-268 MGVVASMSIS
+268 MGVAASMSIS
-278 LIKDQKL
+278 LIKDKEL

-329 KLHLKSIQTK
+329 KLHLKSLQTK

-351 EVLVKCQHNLLEAVN
+351 QVLVKCQHNLLEAVN

-389 LKHLTNW
+389 LKYLTQW
-396 VQNNLKKEI
+396 VQKHLKQEI
-405 FYTDSLSKC
+405 FYTDSLAKC

-457 PNKLIQIDEDGSHR
+457 PNKPLQTDEDGNYR
-471 ISPRKSFELW
+471 LSPRKSFELW
-481 KENVRCKS
+481 KENVRYKS

-495 EVDAALELKKAMIN
+495 EIDAALELRKAMIN
-509 IVLRQADKL
+509 IVLCQIDKL
-518 EKLNTALQA
+518 EKLNRALEE

-540 TAMSELQRTQT
+540 TAMSELKRAQT

-557 KMSSLGQLVA
+557 RMSSLGQLVS
-567 AVAYEVTNPINFIYG
+567 AVAYEVTNPINFIHG
-582 NLSYAN
+582 NLIYAN
-588 EYSQKLIDLLQL
+588 EYSQKMIDLLQL
-600 YEQHYPSPSLEIQ
+600 YEQHYPSPSPEIQ
-613 AEIEIAELEFIVE
+613 AQIEAVELEFIVE

-652 SRIDEAE
+652 SRIDEAD

-681 PKPVSVA
+681 PKPD
-688 GTQYHRPAIHL
+688 RPAIHL

-737 KHLSPQCG
+737 NNLSSHCG
-745 REGEQINSG
+745 DKEEPVKCG
-754 QIRIVTEV
+754 QIRIVTEI
-762 CPGKKAVLV
+762 CPGEKAVAV
-771 RINDNGW
+771 RIKDNGC
-778 GMTET
+778 GMTQT

-799 KGAGIGLA
+799 KGAGIGLT
-807 ICHEIAVEQHG
+807 ISHEIAVEQHG
-818 GKLSC
+818 GKLTC
-823 ISAPGKGTEL
+823 NSAPGEGTEL
-833 IIEIPLNQTHLKPIV
+833 IIEIPLNQTHPKPIV

>member
-1 MDRQITITPL
+1 MDRLTRIPEL
-11 EEVDLTNCDREPI
+11 AEVDLTNCDREPI
-24 HISGHIQPHGVLL
+24 HISGQIQPHGVLL
-37 VVKEPQLEI
+37 VVREPQLEI
-46 LQVSENTQDLLGVDA
+46 LQVSENTQDLLGFDA
-61 ESAIGQDLSLLFDRT
+61 KSAIGQDLSLLLDQT

-85 QKQNLKTVN
+85 QNENLKTVN

-126 ATTTENLSVFSFY
+126 ATTRENLSVFSFY
-139 HSVRS
+139 HSIRS

-156 ELCQQ
+156 ELCQL
-161 TVEEVRNIS
+161 TVEEVRKIS

-187 VIAEDKAEKLSPF
+187 VIAEDKTENLSPF

-222 LRLIP
+222 LRLVP

-237 SRNNFVTNEPVDLS
+237 SSNNPVTNGPVDLS

-256 SVSPIHLEYLQN
+256 SVSPIHIEYLHN
-268 MGVVASMSIS
+268 MGVAASMSIS
-278 LIKDQKL
+278 LMKDQKL

-302 LRAACEF
+302 VRAACEF

-382 QTPEGES
+382 QTPPGES
-389 LKHLTNW
+389 LKYLTKW
-396 VQNNLKKEI
+396 VQKNLTKEI
-405 FYTDSLSKC
+405 FYTDSLTKL

-434 PTQKI
+434 QIHKI
-439 YVLWFRPEV
+439 YVFWFRPEV

-457 PNKLIQIDEDGSHR
+457 PKKLVQIDADGSQR
-471 ISPRKSFELW
+471 ISPRQSFELW
-481 KENVRCKS
+481 KENVSCQS

-495 EVDAALELKKAMIN
+495 EIDAALELKKAMIN

-518 EKLNTALQA
+518 TKLNTALEA
-527 SVAREREKTAHLK
+527 SVAREREKSAHLK
-540 TAMSELQRTQT
+540 IAMSELQRAQT

-557 KMSSLGQLVA
+557 RMSSLGQLVA

-582 NLSYAN
+582 NLTYAN
-588 EYSQKLIDLLQL
+588 EYSEKLINLLQL
-600 YEQHYPSPSLEIQ
+600 YAQHYPSPSPEIK
-613 AEIEIAELEFIVE
+613 AEIEAAEVEFIVE

-681 PKPVSVA
+681 PKPVKQSYAV
-688 GTQYHRPAIHL
+688 GNRPAIHL

-711 YAVQINQVFMN
+711 YAVEINQVFMN
-722 VLTNAIDALEDAFVN
+722 ILTNAIDALEESFVQKN
-737 KHLSPQCG
+737 LSPQCG
-745 REGEQINSG
+745 CEEGQAKCG

-762 CPGKKAVLV
+762 CPGEKAVV
-771 RINDNGW
+771 IRIEDNGW
-778 GMTET
+778 GMEET

-790 PFFTTKPVG
+790 PFFSTKPVG

-807 ICHEIAVEQHG
+807 ICHEIVVEQHG

-833 IIEIPLNQTHLKPIV
+833 IIEIPLSQTHRKPIV

>member
-1 MDRQITITPL
+1 MDRQITIPAL
-11 EEVDLTNCDREPI
+11 EEVDLTNCETEPI
-24 HISGHIQPHGVLL
+24 HLSGHIQPHGVLL
-37 VVKEPQLEI
+37 VVREPQLEI
-46 LQVSENTQDLLGVDA
+46 LQVSENTQDLLGFEA
-61 ESAIGQDLSLLFDRT
+61 ASAIGQDLSLFFDIT
-76 QLEKLKACL
+76 QLEKLKLCL
-85 QKQNLKTVN
+85 QNPKLKTIN
-94 PIKLSVKKA
+94 PIKLAVQKA
-103 GKSLEFD
+103 GISLEFD
-110 CILHRGEGV
+110 CILHRSQGV

-126 ATTTENLSVFSFY
+126 ATTPENLSVFSFY
-139 HSVRS
+139 HSVRA

-150 SAKNLK
+150 SANNLK
-156 ELCQQ
+156 ELCEN
-161 TVEEVRNIS
+161 TVAEIRKIS
-170 GFDRVM
+170 EFDRVM
-176 VYQFDPEGNGA
+176 AYQFDAEGNGA
-187 VIAEDKAEKLSPF
+187 IIAEDKVESLSPF

-212 QARKLYSLNW
+212 QAKKLYLLNW

-237 SRNNFVTNEPVDLS
+237 PEKNPVTNESLDLS

-256 SVSPIHLEYLQN
+256 SVSPLHIEYLQN
-268 MGVVASMSIS
+268 MGVAATISIS

-285 WGLIACHNYTPK
+285 WGLIVAHNYTPK
-297 YLNYE
+297 YINYE
-302 LRAACEF
+302 VRAACEF

-371 IVFGDNCYRVG
+371 IVFGENCYRVG
-382 QTPEGES
+382 ETPQGEA
-389 LKHLTNW
+389 LKYLTKW
-396 VQNNLKKEI
+396 VERHLKKEI
-405 FYTDSLSKC
+405 FYTDSLTKF
-414 YPEAEEF
+414 YPEAEEY

-434 PTQKI
+434 PNQKI

-457 PNKLIQIDEDGSHR
+457 PNKPFEIDKDGSHR
-471 ISPRKSFELW
+471 LSPRKSFELW

-495 EVDAALELKKAMIN
+495 EIDAALELKKAMIN
-509 IVLRQADKL
+509 IVLRQAQKL
-518 EKLNTALQA
+518 EKLNRALEA
-527 SVAREREKTAHLK
+527 SVAREREKSDHLK
-540 TAMSELQRTQT
+540 TAMYELQRTQT

-557 KMSSLGQLVA
+557 RMSSLGQLVA

-588 EYSQKLIDLLQL
+588 EYSQKMIDLLQL
-600 YEQHYPSPSLEIQ
+600 YEQHYPSPSPEIQ
-613 AEIEIAELEFIVE
+613 AEIEAAELEFIVE
-626 DLPKLLGSMKVGA
+626 DLPRLLGSMKVGA

-659 IKPVDIHDG
+659 IKEVDIHDG
-668 LDSALLILSNRLK
+668 LDSALLILSNRFK
-681 PKPVSVA
+681 PKPD
-688 GTQYHRPAIHL
+688 RPAIHL
-699 IKEYGSLPLVEC
+699 VKEYGSLPLVEC

-722 VLTNAIDALEDAFVN
+722 VLTNALDALEDAFVN
-737 KHLSPQCG
+737 QNLSPHWG
-745 REGEQINSG
+745 HEAETAKSG

-762 CPGKKAVLV
+762 CPGETAVAV
-771 RINDNGW
+771 RIKDNAW
-778 GMTET
+778 GMEET

-790 PFFTTKPVG
+790 PFFTTKLVG

-807 ICHEIAVEQHG
+807 ISREIVVEQHG

-823 ISAPGKGTEL
+823 ISAPGEGTEL
-833 IIEIPLNQTHLKPIV
+833 IIEIPLSQTHPKPIV

>member
-1 MDRQITITPL
+1 MNRQITIPAFA
-11 EEVDLTNCDREPI
+11 EVDLTNCDKEPI
-24 HISGHIQPHGVLL
+24 HLSGHIQPHGVLL
-37 VVKEPQLEI
+37 VVREPELEI
-46 LQVSENTQDLLGVDA
+46 LQVSENTQHLLGIDA
-61 ESAIGQDLSLLFDRT
+61 KSAIGQDLSLLFDRP

-85 QKQNLKTVN
+85 QKDNLKTVN
-94 PIKLSVKKA
+94 PIKLSVEKA
-103 GKSLEFD
+103 GKYLDFD
-110 CILHRGEGV
+110 CILHRGEGI
-119 LIVELEL
+119 LMVELEL

-139 HSVRS
+139 HSVRA

-150 SAKNLK
+150 NAKNLN
-156 ELCQQ
+156 ELCRM
-161 TVEEVRNIS
+161 TVKEVRKIS

-176 VYQFDPEGNGA
+176 IYQFDREGNGA
-187 VIAEDKAEKLSPF
+187 VIAEDKAENLTPF

-237 SRNNFVTNEPVDLS
+237 SGKNSITNEPVDLS
-251 FSVLR
+251 FCVLR
-256 SVSPIHLEYLQN
+256 SVSPIHIEYLQN
-268 MGVVASMSIS
+268 MGVAASMSIS
-278 LIKDQKL
+278 LIKEQKL

-302 LRAACEF
+302 VRAACEF

-329 KLHLKSIQTK
+329 KLYLKSIQTK

-351 EVLVKCQHNLLEAVN
+351 EVFGKCQHNLLEAVN
-366 AQGAA
+366 ARGAA
-371 IVFGDNCYRVG
+371 VIFGDNCYRVG
-382 QTPEGES
+382 QTPQEES
-389 LKHLTNW
+389 LKHLTKW
-396 VQNNLKKEI
+396 VQKNLKKEI
-405 FYTDSLSKC
+405 FHTDSLSKL

-421 KDTASGCLAIAIS
+421 KDTVSGCLAVAIS
-434 PTQKI
+434 PAQKI

-457 PNKLIQIDEDGSHR
+457 PNKPVEIDEDGSHR
-471 ISPRKSFELW
+471 LSPRKSFELW
-481 KENVRCKS
+481 KENVSCQS

-495 EVDAALELKKAMIN
+495 EIDAALELKKAMIN

-518 EKLNTALQA
+518 NKLNTALEA

-540 TAMSELQRTQT
+540 TAMSEIQRAQT

-557 KMSSLGQLVA
+557 RMSSLGQLVA

-582 NLSYAN
+582 NLTYAN
-588 EYSQKLIDLLQL
+588 EYSEKLINLLHL
-600 YEQHYPSPSLEIQ
+600 YEQHYPSPSPEIE
-613 AEIEIAELEFIVE
+613 AEIEAAEVEFIVE

-681 PKPVSVA
+681 PKPVKQSYPA
-688 GTQYHRPAIHL
+688 GNRPAIHL

-711 YAVQINQVFMN
+711 YAVEINQVFMN

-737 KHLSPQCG
+737 NNLSPQSG
-745 REGEQINSG
+745 GEEEPAKSG

-762 CPGKKAVLV
+762 CPGEKAVAV
-771 RINDNGW
+771 RIEDNGW
-778 GMTET
+778 GMEET
-783 VRQKIFE
+783 VRKKIFY
-790 PFFTTKPVG
+790 PFFSTKPVG

-807 ICHEIAVEQHG
+807 IAHEIVVEQHG

-823 ISAPGKGTEL
+823 ISAPGEGTEL
-833 IIEIPLNQTHLKPIV
+833 IIEIPLSQIHRKPTV

>member
-1 MDRQITITPL
+1 MDLQITIPAL
-11 EEVDLTNCDREPI
+11 EQVDLTNCDREPI
-24 HISGHIQPHGVLL
+24 HLSGHIQPHGVLL
-37 VVKEPQLEI
+37 VVREPELEI
-46 LQVSENTQDLLGVDA
+46 LQASENTQDLLGVEA
-61 ESAIGQDLSLLFDRT
+61 ASAIGRNLSLFFNRV
-76 QLEKLKACL
+76 QLKKLKLCL
-85 QKQNLKTVN
+85 CNENLKTVN
-94 PIKLSVKKA
+94 PIKLSVINQ
-103 GKSLEFD
+103 GKYLEFD
-110 CILHRGEGV
+110 CILHRVEEV
-119 LIVELEL
+119 LMVELEL
-126 ATTTENLSVFSFY
+126 ATNPENLSVFSFY
-139 HSVRS
+139 HSVRA
-144 TVSQIQ
+144 TVSKIQ
-150 SAKNLK
+150 SAKNLND
-156 ELCQQ
+156 LCQL
-161 TVEEVRNIS
+161 TVEEIRKIS

-176 VYQFDPEGNGA
+176 VYQFDREGNGA
-187 VIAEDKAEKLSPF
+187 VIAEDKAENLSPF
-200 LGLNYPSTDIPK
+200 LGLNYPYSDIPK
-212 QARKLYSLNW
+212 QARQLYSLNW

-237 SRNNFVTNEPVDLS
+237 SGNNTVTTEPRNLS

-256 SVSPIHLEYLQN
+256 SVSPIHIEYLQN
-268 MGVVASMSIS
+268 MGVAASMSIS
-278 LIKDQKL
+278 LIKDKKL

-321 EGNEDYDY
+321 EGSEDYDY
-329 KLHLKSIQTK
+329 KLHLKSIQTQ

-351 EVLVKCQHNLLEAVN
+351 QVFVNCQHNLLEAVN
-366 AQGAA
+366 AKGAA
-371 IVFGDNCYRVG
+371 IVFGENCYQVG
-382 QTPEGES
+382 QTPQGEA
-389 LKHLTNW
+389 LKYLTQWVQKHLN
-396 VQNNLKKEI
+396 KEI
-405 FYTDSLSKC
+405 FYTDSLTKL

-421 KDTASGCLAIAIS
+421 KDTASGCLAIEIS
-434 PTQKI
+434 PTLKI

-457 PNKLIQIDEDGSHR
+457 PNKPVETDENGSQR
-471 ISPRKSFELW
+471 LSPRKSFELW

-495 EVDAALELKKAMIN
+495 EIDAALELKKAMIN
-509 IVLRQADKL
+509 IVLCQVDKL

-527 SVAREREKTAHLK
+527 SVAREREKTANLK
-540 TAMSELQRTQT
+540 TAMSELKRAQT

-557 KMSSLGQLVA
+557 RMSSLGQLVA

-588 EYSQKLIDLLQL
+588 EYSQKMIDLLQL
-600 YEQHYPSPSLEIQ
+600 YDQNYPSPSPEIQ
-613 AEIEIAELEFIVE
+613 AQIEAVELEFIVE

-652 SRIDEAE
+652 SRIDESE

-681 PKPVSVA
+681 PKPD
-688 GTQYHRPAIHL
+688 RPAIHL
-699 IKEYGSLPLVEC
+699 IKKYGSLPLVEC

-722 VLTNAIDALEDAFVN
+722 VLTNAIDALEESFVN
-737 KHLSPQCG
+737 KNLSPHG
-745 REGEQINSG
+745 GEEAVKCG

-762 CPGKKAVLV
+762 CPGKKAVAV
-771 RINDNGW
+771 RIEDNSW
-778 GMTET
+778 GMEEK

-807 ICHEIAVEQHG
+807 ISHEIVVEQHG
-818 GKLSC
+818 GKLTC
-823 ISAPGKGTEL
+823 ISAPGEGTEL
-833 IIEIPLNQTHLKPIV
+833 IIEIPLSQTHPTPIV

>member
-1 MDRQITITPL
+1 M
-11 EEVDLTNCDREPI
+11 
-24 HISGHIQPHGVLL
+24 
-37 VVKEPQLEI
+37 
-46 LQVSENTQDLLGVDA
+46 LGFA
-61 ESAIGQDLSLLFDRT
+61 PESAIGEDLSLLFERV

-85 QKQNLKTVN
+85 RNENLKTVN
-94 PIKLSVKKA
+94 PIKLYVERP

-110 CILHRGEGV
+110 CILHRVQEV
-119 LIVELEL
+119 LMVELEL
-126 ATTTENLSVFSFY
+126 ATSQENLSVFSFY
-139 HSVRS
+139 HSVRA
-144 TVSQIQ
+144 TVSKIQ

-156 ELCQQ
+156 DLCQV
-161 TVEEVRNIS
+161 TVEEIRKIS

-200 LGLNYPSTDIPK
+200 LGLNYPSSDIPK
-212 QARKLYSLNW
+212 QARQLYSLNW

-227 DINYQPVPLV
+227 DINYQPVPIV
-237 SRNNFVTNEPVDLS
+237 SGKNGVTTQPRDLS

-256 SVSPIHLEYLQN
+256 SVSPIHIEYLQN
-268 MGVVASMSIS
+268 MGVAASMSIS
-278 LIKDQKL
+278 LMKDKEL

-329 KLHLKSIQTK
+329 KLHLKSLQTK

-351 EVLVKCQHNLLEAVN
+351 QVLVKCQHNLLEAVN

-382 QTPEGES
+382 QTPQGES
-389 LKHLTNW
+389 LKYLTQW
-396 VQNNLKKEI
+396 VQKHLKQEI
-405 FYTDSLSKC
+405 FYTDSLTKC

-457 PNKLIQIDEDGSHR
+457 PNKPLQTDEDGNYR
-471 ISPRKSFELW
+471 LSPRKSFELW
-481 KENVRCKS
+481 KENVRYKS

-495 EVDAALELKKAMIN
+495 EIDAALELRKAMIN
-509 IVLRQADKL
+509 IVLCQIDKL
-518 EKLNTALQA
+518 EKLNRALEE

-540 TAMSELQRTQT
+540 TAMSELKRAQT

-557 KMSSLGQLVA
+557 RMSSLGQLVS
-567 AVAYEVTNPINFIYG
+567 AVAYEVTNPINFIHG
-582 NLSYAN
+582 NLIYAN
-588 EYSQKLIDLLQL
+588 EYSQKRIDLLQL
-600 YEQHYPSPSLEIQ
+600 YEQHNPSASPEIQ
-613 AEIEIAELEFIVE
+613 AQIEAVELEFIVE

-652 SRIDEAE
+652 SRIDEAD

-681 PKPVSVA
+681 PKPD
-688 GTQYHRPAIHL
+688 RPAIHL

-737 KHLSPQCG
+737 NNLSSHGGDKEEPVKC
-745 REGEQINSG
+745 G
-754 QIRIVTEV
+754 QIRIVTEI
-762 CPGKKAVLV
+762 CPGEKAVAV
-771 RINDNGW
+771 RIEDNGC
-778 GMTET
+778 GMTQT

-799 KGAGIGLA
+799 KGAGIGLT
-807 ICHEIAVEQHG
+807 ISHEIVVEQHG
-818 GKLSC
+818 GKLTC
-823 ISAPGKGTEL
+823 ISAPGEGTEF
-833 IIEIPLNQTHLKPIV
+833 IIEIPLNQTYPKPIV

>member
-1 MDRQITITPL
+1 MARQITIPAL

-37 VVKEPQLEI
+37 VVQEPQLEI
-46 LQVSENTQDLLGVDA
+46 LQVSENTLHLLGIA
-61 ESAIGQDLSLLFDRT
+61 PESAIGQDLSLLFDRV

-85 QKQNLKTVN
+85 RNENLKTVN
-94 PIKLSVKKA
+94 PIKLYVERP

-110 CILHRGEGV
+110 CILHRVQEV
-119 LIVELEL
+119 LMVELEL
-126 ATTTENLSVFSFY
+126 ATSQENLSVFSFY
-139 HSVRS
+139 HSVRA
-144 TVSQIQ
+144 TVSKIQ

-156 ELCQQ
+156 DLCQV
-161 TVEEVRNIS
+161 TVEEVRQIS

-200 LGLNYPSTDIPK
+200 LGLNYPSSDIPK
-212 QARKLYSLNW
+212 QARQLYSLNW

-227 DINYQPVPLV
+227 DINYKPVPIV
-237 SRNNFVTNEPVDLS
+237 SGKNAVTTQPRDLS

-256 SVSPIHLEYLQN
+256 SVSPIHIEYLQN
-268 MGVVASMSIS
+268 MGVAASMSIS
-278 LIKDQKL
+278 LIKDKEL

-329 KLHLKSIQTK
+329 KLHLKSLQTK

-351 EVLVKCQHNLLEAVN
+351 QVLVKCQHNLLEAVN

-389 LKHLTNW
+389 LKYLTQW
-396 VQNNLKKEI
+396 VQEHLKQEI
-405 FYTDSLSKC
+405 FYTDSLAKC

-457 PNKLIQIDEDGSHR
+457 PNKPLQTDEDGNYR
-471 ISPRKSFELW
+471 LSPRKSFELW
-481 KENVRCKS
+481 KENVRYKS

-495 EVDAALELKKAMIN
+495 EIDAALELRKAMIN
-509 IVLRQADKL
+509 IVLCQIDKL
-518 EKLNTALQA
+518 EKLNRALEE

-540 TAMSELQRTQT
+540 TAMSELKRAQT

-557 KMSSLGQLVA
+557 RMSSLGQLVS
-567 AVAYEVTNPINFIYG
+567 AVAYEVTNPINFIHG
-582 NLSYAN
+582 NLIYAN
-588 EYSQKLIDLLQL
+588 EYSQKMIDLLQL
-600 YEQHYPSPSLEIQ
+600 YEQHYPSASPEIQ
-613 AEIEIAELEFIVE
+613 AQIEAVELEFIVE

-652 SRIDEAE
+652 SRIDEAD

-681 PKPVSVA
+681 PKPD
-688 GTQYHRPAIHL
+688 RPAIHL

-737 KHLSPQCG
+737 KNLSSHRGDKEEPVKC
-745 REGEQINSG
+745 G
-754 QIRIVTEV
+754 QIRIVTEI
-762 CPGKKAVLV
+762 CPGEKAVAV
-771 RINDNGW
+771 RIEDNGC
-778 GMTET
+778 GMTQT

-799 KGAGIGLA
+799 KGAGIGLT
-807 ICHEIAVEQHG
+807 ISHEIVVEQHG
-818 GKLSC
+818 GKLTC
-823 ISAPGKGTEL
+823 NSAPGEGTEL
-833 IIEIPLNQTHLKPIV
+833 IIEIPLNQTHPKPIV